1 MACELKKVLV
11 GCFCVVACLRGRC
24 HSPCLLFYP
33 PRIMTEPSKVS
44 ALHRFVTT
52 RPGFLTFV
60 FMLTALLVGTEQ
72 YLSGEAVLPDEE

>member
-1 MACELKKVLV
+1 
-11 GCFCVVACLRGRC
+11 
-24 HSPCLLFYP
+24 
-33 PRIMTEPSKVS
+33 MTEPSKVS